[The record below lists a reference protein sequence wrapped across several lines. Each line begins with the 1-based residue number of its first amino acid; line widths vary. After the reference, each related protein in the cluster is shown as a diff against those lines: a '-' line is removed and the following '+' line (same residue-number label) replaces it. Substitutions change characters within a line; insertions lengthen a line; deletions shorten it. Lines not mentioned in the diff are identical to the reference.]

1 METLDDI
8 KTYIADMEKYCRVI
22 DSDATIPSKIAFN
35 AIMRSVA
42 IKIAAKCDKM
52 ELELEKEY
60 KHEQAHRESSG

>member
-1 METLDDI
+1 METLEDI
-8 KTYIADMEKYCRVI
+8 KTYITDMEKYCKVI
-22 DSDATIPSKIAFN
+22 NSDATMPCKVAFTKV
-35 AIMRSVA
+35 MRDVA

>member
-35 AIMRSVA
+35 AIMKDVA

-52 ELELEKEY
+52 DLELENEY
-60 KHEQAHRESSG
+60 NLHTKL